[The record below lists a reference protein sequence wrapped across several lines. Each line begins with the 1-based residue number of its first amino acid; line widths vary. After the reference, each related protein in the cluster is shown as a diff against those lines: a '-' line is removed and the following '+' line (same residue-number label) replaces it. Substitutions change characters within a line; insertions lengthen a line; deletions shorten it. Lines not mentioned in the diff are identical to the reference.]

1 MKTLTHII
9 AFIFTMSGCLSWWY
23 TDAGMF
29 GYPVILLCYLCII
42 GAIND
47 YFMNKELYK

>member
-1 MKTLTHII
+1 MKTLVHII
-9 AFIFTMSGCLSWWY
+9 AFIFTMAGCLSWLY
-23 TDAGMF
+23 IDAGMF

-47 YFMNKELYK
+47 YFMNRELYK

>member
-1 MKTLTHII
+1 MKATAHII
-9 AFIFTMSGCLSWWY
+9 AFIFALAGCFAWWEI
-23 TDAGMF
+23 DASMT